1 MEFCILS
8 KEDVL
13 VVEDIAKTETAEI
26 ILALFKQGFV
36 LAPILIEA
44 NNAENARLVFI
55 NRFQWRE
62 LGQAMANRQL
72 LKG

>member
-1 MEFCILS
+1 MEFCILA
-8 KEDVL
+8 KGDVL

-62 LGQAMANRQL
+62 LGEAMTNRQF

>member
-8 KEDVL
+8 KGDVL
-13 VVEDIAKTETAEI
+13 VAEDITKTETAEI

-55 NRFQWRE
+55 NRFQWQE
-62 LGQAMANRQL
+62 LGEAMTNRQL